1 MTKAFVHSLQW
12 SNFSKIA
19 ANDSSFFEK
28 LDRLVHWTMCETSFV
43 KIDIGG
49 NGDESGKRHL
59 V

>member
-1 MTKAFVHSLQW
+1 MTKVFVHPLQW

-28 LDRLVHWTMCETSFV
+28 LDRLVHWMMRETSFV
-43 KIDIGG
+43 KIDVDR